1 MAFARARTPSII
13 DRHGYDCKYD
23 AFIALPVSNRNVVPR
38 KCVHNWDTHR
48 RMENVSRANLIR
60 NSFRPDRKS
69 AINFLPVS
77 WIKITKFK
85 ESYVG

>member
-1 MAFARARTPSII
+1 MLLRESVRTTGP
-13 DRHGYDCKYD
+13 
-23 AFIALPVSNRNVVPR
+23 
-38 KCVHNWDTHR
+38 DTHR

-60 NSFRPDRKS
+60 IPLRDSLYIRPDRKS

-85 ESYVG
+85 ESRAVIIRFFCYLADKIRKKIGKIWNV

>member
-38 KCVHNWDTHR
+38 KCVHNWPRYPSKDGKR
-48 RMENVSRANLIR
+48 FA
-60 NSFRPDRKS
+60 RKS
-69 AINFLPVS
+69 DS
-77 WIKITKFK
+77 KFVP
-85 ESYVG
+85 SG